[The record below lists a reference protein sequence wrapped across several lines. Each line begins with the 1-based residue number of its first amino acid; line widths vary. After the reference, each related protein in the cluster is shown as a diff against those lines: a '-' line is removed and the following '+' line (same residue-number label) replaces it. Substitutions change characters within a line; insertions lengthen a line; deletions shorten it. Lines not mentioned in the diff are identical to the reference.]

1 MKARTSYPIA
11 TTAAFSMATLLVAA
25 MSRGQQIL
33 HTEDALEHFD
43 EHVAAYLE
51 VRTRVAASVPPIE
64 VLSDLGRIQAHID
77 GLAGAIRAA
86 RSAAQ
91 PGDLFTA
98 DVRLVVRVDIR
109 NALGAARIDI
119 EELRAALGQE
129 AEPGAE
135 VPFVGINQAYPWA
148 FGSVVPP
155 VLLIAL
161 PALPVELQYRFIG
174 RDLLLVDVE
183 ADLVVDILPNALPL
197 GRPPDLSLC

>member
-1 MKARTSYPIA
+1 M
-11 TTAAFSMATLLVAA
+11 AALLVASI
-25 MSRGQQIL
+25 SRGQQIL

-77 GLAGAIRAA
+77 ALAGAIRAA

-109 NALGAARIDI
+109 NALGAARIDV
-119 EELRAALGQE
+119 EELRAALEQE

-148 FGSVVPP
+148 FGSAVPP
-155 VLLIAL
+155 VLIIAVPAL
-161 PALPVELQYRFIG
+161 PAELQYRFIG